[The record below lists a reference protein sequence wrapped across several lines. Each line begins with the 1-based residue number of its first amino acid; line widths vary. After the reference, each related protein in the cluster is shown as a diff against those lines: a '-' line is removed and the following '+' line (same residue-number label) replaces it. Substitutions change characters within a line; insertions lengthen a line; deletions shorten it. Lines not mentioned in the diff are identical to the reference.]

1 MSSPTQG
8 LQAGNDLVL
17 NKSIN
22 NKLGPPDR
30 CLRHLYELRTA
41 CENDTVVYRRELT
54 ATADGKVMDGASGHT
69 HRKPAMRLV
78 LPRGSVDSILSSG
91 LSHTSAPVTT
101 LIDIW
106 KL

>member
-30 CLRHLYELRTA
+30 CLRHLYELRIT

-54 ATADGKVMDGASGHT
+54 ATADGKVMDEPVATPTGSRLCAWSHQGAQ
-69 HRKPAMRLV
+69 
-78 LPRGSVDSILSSG
+78 
-91 LSHTSAPVTT
+91 
-101 LIDIW
+101 
-106 KL
+106 